1 MDLPVVQSHS
11 LTSGLDAVISSLVY
25 ANTQPFIV
33 LLQDSLLDQVHCP
46 KVWIVGTHI
55 EFQDLL
61 LLLLLASEASRCI
74 PLLNH
79 Q

>member
-25 ANTQPFIV
+25 ANIQPFIV
-33 LLQDSLLDQVHCP
+33 LLKDGLLDQVHCP

-55 EFQDLL
+55 EF
-61 LLLLLASEASRCI
+61 
-74 PLLNH
+74 
-79 Q
+79 